1 MGIIE
6 QLLAIARV
14 TFSESIRQPV
24 VAVVALAGVI
34 LLILANPLTTFTL
47 EDDQRMLIEV
57 GMSTIFL
64 AGLLL
69 SALLATGVLTR
80 EIENRTVLTVV
91 SKPVERPVLLL
102 GKYLGVLAA
111 ILISYAFLACVFMLV
126 VRHGVM
132 PTVATP
138 YQAPVLL
145 FGIGAGLVALAFAIF
160 TNFFY
165 GWSFGATFV
174 SVGAPLLLLA
184 FLATA
189 PFKHDFSMLPLNPP
203 PSEVPGYTPDALA
216 PFVLRNLNLELWK
229 AIGFAGLAL
238 AVLTSIAVAISTR
251 LGLVLTLIATIGV
264 FVLGLLSDWIFA
276 RRIVVLEKAIASADA
291 SHWWDFDHLSWG
303 LFKSLQAITPNF
315 QLFWLVDAVNQKKP
329 IVLMHGADGV
339 WVGYGLTVFAYGM
352 VLIIAALALGTILFQ
367 RREVG

>member
-14 TFSESIRQPV
+14 TFFESIRQPV
-24 VAVVALAGVI
+24 VAVVAIAGVVI
-34 LLILANPLTTFTL
+34 LILANPLTTFTL

-57 GMSTIFL
+57 GMSTIFVS
-64 AGLLL
+64 GLLL
-69 SALLATGVLTR
+69 AALLATGVLTR

-102 GKYLGVLAA
+102 GKFLGVLAA

-145 FGIGAGLVALAFAIF
+145 FGIGAGLLAMGFAIF
-160 TNFFY
+160 ANFFY

-174 SVGAPLLLLA
+174 LSGAPLLLTA
-184 FLATA
+184 FLASL
-189 PFKHDFSMLPLNPP
+189 PFNHDFSLLPLNPP
-203 PSEVPGYTPDALA
+203 PSEVPGYTPDDLAL
-216 PFVLRNLNLELWK
+216 FVRRNLNIELWK
-229 AIGFAGLAL
+229 AIIFAGVAL
-238 AVLTSIAVAISTR
+238 TVLTAIAVAISTR
-251 LGLVLTLIATIGV
+251 LGLVLTLIATIGI
-264 FVLGLLSDWIFA
+264 FVLGLLSDWVFA
-276 RRIVVLEKAIASADA
+276 RRIAALEKIMAATEGGR
-291 SHWWDFDHLSWG
+291 WWDTDHLTWAAC
-303 LFKSLQAITPNF
+303 KAAQTIVPNF

-329 IVLMHGADGV
+329 IVIFGEMDGATQA
-339 WVGYGLTVFAYGM
+339 YGLMVLAYGLAM
-352 VLIIAALALGTILFQ
+352 TVVALGCGALLFQ